1 MPTPTPSQLRQMLA
15 IVKAELQV
23 EKDAVRAHDLRMLR
37 LRLEAAIKVA
47 ALADSRSRASAHAP
61 PGVTI
66 H

>member
-1 MPTPTPSQLRQMLA
+1 MLA
-15 IVKAELQV
+15 HVNAELSR
-23 EKDAVRAHDLRMLR
+23 ETDPARASGLRTLKM
-37 LRLEAAIKVA
+37 RLEAAIKVA

>member
-1 MPTPTPSQLRQMLA
+1 MLA